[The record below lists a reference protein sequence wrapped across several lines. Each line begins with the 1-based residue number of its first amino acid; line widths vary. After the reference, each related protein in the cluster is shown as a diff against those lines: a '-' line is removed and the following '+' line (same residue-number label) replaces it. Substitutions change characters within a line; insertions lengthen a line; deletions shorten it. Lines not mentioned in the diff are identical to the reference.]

1 MPSILFRP
9 KPNASE
15 TFDVG
20 EDLGSP
26 VSLDYAER
34 APFKFTGKI
43 EKVTVKYI
51 GAPSPNP
58 ESADRSID

>member
-1 MPSILFRP
+1 LIR
-9 KPNASE
+9 E

-26 VSLDYAER
+26 VSLDYYDR

-43 EKVTVKYI
+43 DTVKVKYI
-51 GAPSPNP
+51 GAGAKVP
-58 ESADRSID
+58 EPVDVSAD